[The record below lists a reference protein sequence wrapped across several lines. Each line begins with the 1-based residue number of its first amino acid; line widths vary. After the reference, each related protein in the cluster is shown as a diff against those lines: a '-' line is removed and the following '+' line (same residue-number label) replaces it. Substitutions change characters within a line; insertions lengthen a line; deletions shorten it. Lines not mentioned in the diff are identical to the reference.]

1 MAACQHNAPK
11 VPAIDLANLDPS
23 VAPNVDFYEYATGGW
38 QQRNPLKPEFSRYG
52 SFDILRENNEIRIN
66 DLFAEMTR
74 TKADAGSVEQKISDL
89 YKMGLD
95 SARLND
101 EGAAPIRPMVERILA
116 VTDRAELTAL
126 IAELHAS
133 VSNPFFGIGVEADM
147 MDSDTNAL
155 YASQAGLMMGD
166 RDYYLDAEHES
177 KRVAY
182 KAYLAKIFEL
192 AGLPA
197 AEIAQ
202 AVDGVMRIETAL
214 ARKNWSSE
222 AMRDIPKLYNKIAKS
237 DFVKRYDAVDW
248 AAYTDKMGIG
258 DFETVIVTTPS
269 ALDNSNRIL
278 KTAPLA
284 DLRYYMAA
292 GYIDAAA
299 SYLSDAFGDASFEFY
314 GRTMSGRQE
323 QKPRW
328 KRAMAVPNSV
338 LSEAVGEIYVAKYF
352 PEKDKERMLG
362 IVKNLQTALSQH
374 VADLDWMSDETK
386 IKAQEKLAAFTVK
399 IGYPDK
405 WKDYTTLDIDPQKS
419 YWENVVE
426 ANKWY
431 TTDNIAE
438 LGRPVDRAKWHMP
451 PQMVNAYYNPTTNE
465 ICFPAAI
472 LQPPFYNSDADD
484 AVNYGAIG
492 VVIGHEMTHGFDD
505 QGRNFDKH
513 GNLNNWWTEA
523 DAEAFKKKTAVLVD
537 QFNAIEVL
545 PARDGQPA
553 IHANGA
559 LSLGENIADQG
570 GLRVAY
576 TAMKNAQNG
585 MEPAPIDGF
594 TAAQRFYLA
603 YAALWAQNIRD
614 EEIARLTKLDVHSL
628 GKWRVD
634 ATVRNLQTFY
644 DAFGITDGPMFLPE
658 SERVII
664 W

>member
-1 MAACQHNAPK
+1 
-11 VPAIDLANLDPS
+11 
-23 VAPNVDFYEYATGGW
+23 
-38 QQRNPLKPEFSRYG
+38 
-52 SFDILRENNEIRIN
+52 
-66 DLFAEMTR
+66 
-74 TKADAGSVEQKISDL
+74 

-95 SARLND
+95 SAHLND

-116 VTDRAELTAL
+116 VADRAELTAL

-197 AEIAQ
+197 AEIGK

-258 DFETVIVTTPS
+258 DFATVIVTTPS

-299 SYLSDAFGDASFEFY
+299 PYLSDAFGDASFEFY

-386 IKAQEKLAAFTVK
+386 VKAQEKLAAFTVK

-431 TTDNIAE
+431 TADN
-438 LGRPVDRAKWHMP
+438 
-451 PQMVNAYYNPTTNE
+451 
-465 ICFPAAI
+465 
-472 LQPPFYNSDADD
+472 
-484 AVNYGAIG
+484 
-492 VVIGHEMTHGFDD
+492 
-505 QGRNFDKH
+505 
-513 GNLNNWWTEA
+513 
-523 DAEAFKKKTAVLVD
+523 
-537 QFNAIEVL
+537 
-545 PARDGQPA
+545 
-553 IHANGA
+553 
-559 LSLGENIADQG
+559 
-570 GLRVAY
+570 
-576 TAMKNAQNG
+576 
-585 MEPAPIDGF
+585 
-594 TAAQRFYLA
+594 
-603 YAALWAQNIRD
+603 
-614 EEIARLTKLDVHSL
+614 
-628 GKWRVD
+628 
-634 ATVRNLQTFY
+634 
-644 DAFGITDGPMFLPE
+644 
-658 SERVII
+658 
-664 W
+664 